1 MAIIR
6 LTTCDS
12 IIEAYFLKNSLENEN
27 IDCFLTNENFTTLF
41 PIYNGMLGAG
51 IQLMIDEKDYDKSAK
66 LILQP
71 TASNGLVCPT
81 CHSTNVSFGFG
92 SKKGLKML
100 GVVMSLITLVPFGN
114 IKRYYYCKDC
124 KCEF

>member
-6 LTTCDS
+6 LTTCNS

-27 IDCFLTNENFTTLF
+27 IDCFLTNENFTTLV

-51 IQLMIDEKDYDKSAK
+51 IQLMIDEKDYVKSSE
-66 LILQP
+66 LIHKPAANDRIL
-71 TASNGLVCPT
+71 CPN
-81 CHSTNVSFGFG
+81 CNSTNISFGFG
-92 SKKGLKML
+92 SKKGLKTL